1 MTRFIAFLRAV
12 NVGGRIVKMEQLRAW
27 FVRMGY
33 RNVETFIA
41 SGNVIF
47 ESASPDET
55 TVRWKIEEFLGAAM
69 GGEFPVFL
77 RTTAELAAVARHP
90 AFTAAEL
97 AGATALNVAFLDGPL
112 GGAADK
118 ALERWQSET
127 DVLRVHGRELYWL
140 CRVKQSD
147 SKFSNAALERAI
159 RARST
164 IRTLGTVQKI
174 SAKYPAA

>member
-47 ESASPDET
+47 DSQSPDET

-77 RTTAELAAVARHP
+77 RTTAELAAVTRYP
-90 AFTAAEL
+90 AFTVAEL
-97 AGATALNVAFLDGPL
+97 TGAEALNVAFLDGPL

-118 ALERWQSET
+118 GLERWQSEN
-127 DVLRVHGRELYWL
+127 DVLRVYGRELYWL
-140 CRVKQSD
+140 CRTKQSD

-174 SAKYPAA
+174 AAKYPAA